1 MFRAGYQSH
10 RGEREKERQEKP
22 RKERESERQRK
33 RKRTYKSTAPERGA
47 SNEKK
52 KKN

>member
-22 RKERESERQRK
+22 RKERESERK

-52 KKN
+52 KN